1 MHMELQEPKKLK
13 EPAKVD
19 PEKPVEEV
27 KINPEELDEPEN
39 EWIVKRE
46 QDINTIRNRYRD

>member
-1 MHMELQEPKKLK
+1 MHMELQEPKELK

-27 KINPEELDEPEN
+27 KINPEELDKPEN
-39 EWIVKRE
+39 ELIAKRE

>member
-1 MHMELQEPKKLK
+1 MELQEPKELK

-27 KINPEELDEPEN
+27 KINPEELDKPEN
-39 EWIVKRE
+39 ELIAKRE